1 MTLSLLKAQI
11 REISD
16 FPKKGILFRDITP
29 LLRNH
34 ELLTEAIDLMAGN
47 YAKYD
52 PTVIVGLESR
62 GFLFGMALAFRMG
75 LGFAPIRKK
84 GKLPYK
90 TFSASYE
97 LEYGTDSIEI
107 HQDAIKKGDKVII
120 VDDLL
125 ATGGTAVA
133 AINLIKNFDAEIL
146 GLEFLIELES
156 LKGREKLKGY
166 NVNTIAVYP

>member
-1 MTLSLLKAQI
+1 MTLELLKSSI
-11 REISD
+11 RDIPD

-29 LLRNH
+29 LLKDPKLII
-34 ELLTEAIDLMAGN
+34 ETADLMASN
-47 YAKYD
+47 YAKLN
-52 PTVIVGLESR
+52 PTIIVGLESR
-62 GFLFGMALAFRMG
+62 GFIFGMALACRMG
-75 LGFAPIRKK
+75 LGFVPVRKK

-90 TFSASYE
+90 TFSVSYE

-107 HQDAIKKGDKVII
+107 HQDAIKKSDRIII

-133 AINLIKNFDAEIL
+133 AVNLLKKFDAEIL

-156 LKGREKLKGY
+156 LKGRDKLKGFR
-166 NVNTIAVYP
+166 VNSIALYP